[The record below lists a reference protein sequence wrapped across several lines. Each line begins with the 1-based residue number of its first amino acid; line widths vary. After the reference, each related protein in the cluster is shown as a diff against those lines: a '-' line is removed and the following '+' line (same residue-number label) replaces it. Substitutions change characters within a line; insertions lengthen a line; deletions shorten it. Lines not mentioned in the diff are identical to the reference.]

1 LKELSKNS
9 PQTGSAVL
17 GISYVSRKHTMPPT
31 GKPAMMAAWLE
42 KATEG
47 ESGTVIHYPAA
58 LATLRY
64 EAVKSSAILSFKKK

>member
-1 LKELSKNS
+1 
-9 PQTGSAVL
+9 
-17 GISYVSRKHTMPPT
+17 MPPI